1 GLYPHDVGV
10 SWIQRRNPPRPV
22 LRPGLGLVDA
32 DSFHA
37 PSPSARVVC
46 SGRRATDVNERS
58 GGRAGPIRAA
68 VLHLVSTRHAAA
80 AKLIRYQIAKDS
92 SSNATARR
100 KVTGSSTASS
110 LCARRRFWQKRAQL

>member
-1 GLYPHDVGV
+1 VHTGPD
-10 SWIQRRNPPRPV
+10 WITRLGQMGPRNGQE
-22 LRPGLGLVDA
+22 LWIA
-32 DSFHA
+32 
-37 PSPSARVVC
+37 
-46 SGRRATDVNERS
+46 
-58 GGRAGPIRAA
+58 AA

-110 LCARRRFWQKRAQL
+110 